1 MTDKVPV
8 VPPLSKEKI
17 ESFTVALLMENQPE
31 VFKGKLPVDID
42 AIYELY
48 IPKRFG
54 IETGY
59 TDLSSLGSNVLG
71 YTDASNKK
79 SFVDKS
85 LVDTSDI
92 TALRRGRATIGH
104 ESGHCLFHV
113 NILNIFQSVLAD
125 DGITL
130 RRADRSKLKPYVDP
144 EWQGWEFARAC
155 LMPRALV
162 IQCINNRYSVGD
174 MADLFDVNPAFME
187 VRLKRLGYQTIGKGR
202 DAHVCL

>member
-8 VPPLSKEKI
+8 VPPLSKAKI
-17 ESFTVALLMENQPE
+17 EAFATALLNEVQPE
-31 VFKGKLPVDID
+31 VFEGKLPVDVD
-42 AIYELY
+42 AIYEFY
-48 IPKRFG
+48 IPERFG

-59 TDLSSLGSNVLG
+59 TDLSPLGPNVLG

-79 SFVDKS
+79 SFVDKN
-85 LVDTSDI
+85 LVDHSDI

-113 NILNIFQSVLAD
+113 NILHFFESVLAD
-125 DGITL
+125 DGLTL

-144 EWQGWEFARAC
+144 EWQGWEFARAY

-162 IQCINNRYSVGD
+162 VQCINAGHFVND

-187 VRLKRLGYQTIGKGR
+187 VRIKKLGYTIVGQGR
-202 DAHVCL
+202 SAHACL